1 VCRPSPHLG
10 TAVMLVAV
18 EELQEQPPAQEGEMN
33 SRKGAIIVW
42 EVGLAPSEHTLG
54 RACMESNI
62 EHA

>member
-1 VCRPSPHLG
+1 
-10 TAVMLVAV
+10 MLVAV
-18 EELQEQPPAQEGEMN
+18 EELKEQLLAQEGEMN